1 MRAYIVVSL
10 VAGMRS
16 EGARVI
22 GWEED
27 VDLDGNPPS
36 VAVPRGSG
44 PFSLNP
50 SLGIRVRL
58 RIEAGDPVHLYRVDV
73 RTGLCC
79 CHEDGGFVGDEELRH
94 I

>member
-22 GWEED
+22 GWEEG

-44 PFSLNP
+44 RRSHQGPRSRHGLKLAQIAVGA
-50 SLGIRVRL
+50 LGSGRWTRRL
-58 RIEAGDPVHLYRVDV
+58 SAHLAAALEPLGPR
-73 RTGLCC
+73 
-79 CHEDGGFVGDEELRH
+79 
-94 I
+94 